1 MRISKVALMIGF
13 AISSLLFWEVAV
25 HADPANQS
33 TKLTFSEALQIPGQI
48 LPAGTYTF
56 KLASEDDMDLVRISS
71 ADETHVYATLRT
83 VATER
88 REPSDHAV
96 VVMAKQGAGR
106 PDALV
111 KWFFPGNTEGHEF
124 MYSNQEE
131 QQLAL
136 DRKYTVESREI
147 AKAGD

>member
-1 MRISKVALMIGF
+1 MRISKVALIIGF

-25 HADPANQS
+25 HADPANQT

-56 KLASEDDMDLVRISS
+56 KLASENDMDLVRISS

-83 VATER
+83 ISTER
-88 REPSDHAV
+88 REPVGHVV
-96 VVMAKQGAGR
+96 VVMAEQGAGR

-111 KWFFPGNTEGHEF
+111 KWFFPGSTEGHEF
-124 MYSNQEE
+124 IYSKQED
-131 QQLAL
+131 QQLVLA
-136 DRKYTVESREI
+136 RKYTVESQEI